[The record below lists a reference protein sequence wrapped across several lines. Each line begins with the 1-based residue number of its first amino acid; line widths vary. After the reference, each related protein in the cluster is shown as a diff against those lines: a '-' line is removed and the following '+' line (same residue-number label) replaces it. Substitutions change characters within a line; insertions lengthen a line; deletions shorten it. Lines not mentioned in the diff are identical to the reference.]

1 VSIGS
6 FEIVVC
12 ALVAGGALG
21 GYLVFT
27 RLIFRE
33 GMAFVRR
40 VCLLVFG
47 LPVMCMVAAAVTPPD
62 LITMLMVAIPLCALY
77 GVGVGVWLVV
87 RCRKGR

>member
-21 GYLVFT
+21 VSLVLS
-27 RLIFRE
+27 RLVCRGARE
-33 GMAFVRR
+33 SVRWG
-40 VCLLVFG
+40 CLSVMG
-47 LPVMCMVAAAVTPPD
+47 LPLLFVAAMLVTPPD
-62 LITMLMVAIPLCALY
+62 VITMLMVAIPLCVLY
-77 GVGVGVWLVV
+77 GVGVGVWLLV

>member
-1 VSIGS
+1 MSIGR

-33 GMAFVRR
+33 GTAFVRR

-47 LPVMCMVAAAVTPPD
+47 LPVVCVVAAGATPPD
-62 LITMLMVAIPLCALY
+62 VITMLMVAIPLCALY
-77 GVGVGVWLVV
+77 GAGIVIWLVV
-87 RCRKGR
+87 RYRH